1 VKIKG
6 VCRRCGR
13 DVFAEQIIASGGRCP
28 WDGEPFSADYAVVL
42 VDALRA
48 AEEAGTTLEV
58 VLEQVA
64 SLQPEFT
71 IDEASVTG
79 GLAASIAR
87 LSANLIRQG

>member
-6 VCRRCGR
+6 TCRRCGR
-13 DVFAEQIIASGGRCP
+13 DVFAEQIVASGGRCP
-28 WDGEPFSADYAVVL
+28 WDGEPFNANYAVVL

-58 VLEQVA
+58 ALEQVA

-71 IDEASVTG
+71 IDAESVTG
-79 GLAASIAR
+79 GVAASIAQ
-87 LSANLIRQG
+87 LSANLIKQG

>member
-6 VCRRCGR
+6 TCRRCGR
-13 DVFAEQIIASGGRCP
+13 DVFAEQIVASGGRCP
-28 WDGEPFSADYAVVL
+28 WDGEPFNANYAVVL

-58 VLEQVA
+58 ALEQVA

-71 IDEASVTG
+71 IDAESVTEG
-79 GLAASIAR
+79 VAASIAQ
-87 LSANLIRQG
+87 LSANLIKQG